1 MSKLTRTAP
10 KGNSAPTDGDGASRR
25 KDRKDKAFHIK
36 CSAQMRDEFHAAC
49 QAFGKESSDVI
60 RDFVLQVIADHKAG
74 SK

>member
-10 KGNSAPTDGDGASRR
+10 KGNSAPTDGDGALRR

-36 CSAQMRDEFHAAC
+36 CSAQMRDDFRHARHSGRKPA
-49 QAFGKESSDVI
+49 SDVI